1 MSNPPSPNFTELTSK
16 GSGEGGVVSIEGTE
30 LVSRA
35 PTQKTQITKLIDNIE
50 HKRLE
55 FLKKHNQRI
64 MYGLMVA
71 FIAGVYLT
79 MFSGL
84 NEASLIQTLG
94 GTFVLIGAFAYM
106 PVHAYRKAFK
116 DQFMPQLVRLL
127 GDFTYIP
134 KRPLNEKAL
143 KRSGLI
149 PPRYAVHMEDFIGG
163 SIGTSKVEFAETVVS
178 NPARAKPK
186 HVKDKRVKGLPVTRG
201 MSMLIARPTNFKG
214 HTIMTSKRGT
224 KLEKEAQIK
233 QGLSGIKLPKND
245 SVSWLDVYTTQQTEA
260 LTLAHPETL
269 NLIQKISL
277 NLFNA
282 PIEVSF
288 YENYVAFLM
297 PYSNNLFEPRS
308 ITKPAFSNED
318 IPILEKHIILT
329 RMFAEHLDT
338 IT

>member
-35 PTQKTQITKLIDNIE
+35 PTQKTNITRLIDRIE
-50 HKRLE
+50 QQRLAY
-55 FLKKHNQRI
+55 LKQHNRRI
-64 MYGLMVA
+64 ILGLIFA
-71 FIAGVYLT
+71 LIAGVYLT
-79 MFSGL
+79 LFSGL
-84 NEASLIQTLG
+84 NESVLMQTLG
-94 GTFVLIGAFAYM
+94 GGFLFIGAFAYL
-106 PVHAYRKAFK
+106 PVHSYRKAFK
-116 DQFMPQLVRLL
+116 AEFMPELVRLL
-127 GDFTYIP
+127 GDFSYMP

-149 PPRYAVHMEDFIGG
+149 PPRYALHMEDFIGG
-163 SIGTSKVEFAETVVS
+163 NIDNSKVEFAETVVS

-201 MSMLIARPTNFKG
+201 MSMIIVRPTKFTG

-233 QGLSGIKLPKND
+233 QGLSGVKLPATGN
-245 SVSWLDVYTTQQTEA
+245 VSWLDIYTTQQTEA
-260 LTLAHPETL
+260 TNLAHPETL
-269 NLIQKISL
+269 SLIQKISL

-297 PYSNNLFEPRS
+297 PYSNNLFEPRA

-318 IPILEKHIILT
+318 IPILEKHVMLT
-329 RMFAEHLDT
+329 RTFVEHLDK
-338 IT
+338 IS